1 MNKFRIVLAAVAV
14 SLLLFSGVAATDDGA
29 IPVLAGITLHLNHFP
44 TDADKDTLSAIIDSD
59 DSSDEAATIAMA
71 LLNMQHKVAKD
82 DAERLQDLI
91 DDDASDAT
99 ARKLAAILLGINHS
113 PSDADK
119 TVLAALAAE

>member
-14 SLLLFSGVAATDDGA
+14 SLLLFSGVAAADDGA

-44 TDADKDTLSAIIDSD
+44 TDADKDTLHAIIDND

-71 LLNMQHKVAKD
+71 LLNMQHKVTAA

-91 DDDASDAT
+91 DDEASDA
-99 ARKLAAILLGINHS
+99 AAQKLATILLGINHA

-119 TVLAALAAE
+119 TALAALGAK

>member
-14 SLLLFSGVAATDDGA
+14 SLLFCSGVAAADDSA
-29 IPVLAGITLHLNHFP
+29 IPVLAGITMHLNHFP
-44 TDADKDTLSAIIDSD
+44 TDDDKDALNAILDSD

-71 LLNMQHKVAKD
+71 LLNMQHKVTEA

-91 DDDASDAT
+91 DDDTTDAA
-99 ARKLAAILLGINHS
+99 ARKLAAVLIGINHS

-119 TVLAALAAE
+119 AVLATLAE